1 MERNIQRAV
10 MIARAQ
16 AEHEAVVR
24 RSSKEYELAWQD
36 REKWITRILQKGK
49 NKRFLEMMNAID
61 DEAQERLSIINS
73 ITDLNFGANSAWKLS
88 SVRDG
93 KHIDIEMIDK
103 NGKKLY
109 SVKVEGKNPSDHEF
123 SKLAKLYSSAVD
135 EIQGI
140 LKIQEASGESS
151 RRPQEELRSDSGRAK
166 SEDLLGH
173 FKVLGLKPDD
183 LAGLSEYEIA
193 SMINTKYRLAARKAH
208 PDMQSGDSLKMTEIN
223 NARDALFK
231 AYKARMHD
239 KK

>member
-1 MERNIQRAV
+1 MERNIERAV
-10 MIARAQ
+10 MKARAQ
-16 AEHEAVVR
+16 AEHEAVVSR
-24 RSSKEYELAWQD
+24 GSKELLLAWQD

-49 NKRFLEMMNAID
+49 NKRHLETVNARD
-61 DEAQERLSIINS
+61 DVAQERLSIINS

-103 NGKKLY
+103 DGKKLY
-109 SVKVEGKNPSDHEF
+109 SVKVEGKSPSDHEF
-123 SKLAKLYSSAVD
+123 SRLAKLYSNAVD

-173 FKVLGLKPDD
+173 FKVLGLKPNDFE
-183 LAGLSEYEIA
+183 GLNEYEIA
-193 SMINTKYRLAARKAH
+193 SMINAKYRLAARKEH
-208 PDMQSGDSLKMTEIN
+208 PDMQSGDSHKMTKIN
-223 NARDALFK
+223 NARDALFN
-231 AYKARMHD
+231 AYKTRMHD